1 MRQLIQVGSR
11 AKRNTMPETQKIRIL
26 SLEQNS
32 NDLILIKELLEAED
46 IKPVIDGCYPLDKT
60 PEAFRYFENEHP
72 KGKIVISV
80 C

>member
-1 MRQLIQVGSR
+1 MRQLIQAGSR
-11 AKRNTMPETQKIRIL
+11 AKRNPMPETQKISIL

-32 NDLILIKELLEAED
+32 NDLILIKELLEAGD

-72 KGKIVISV
+72 KGKVVIRV

>member
-1 MRQLIQVGSR
+1 
-11 AKRNTMPETQKIRIL
+11 MPETQKISIL

-32 NDLILIKELLEAED
+32 NDLLLIKELLEAGD

-60 PEAFRYFENEHP
+60 SEAFRYFENEHP
-72 KGKIVISV
+72 KGKVVIRV